1 MRRRSSQSP
10 VDADGRAGSSS
21 WVCGQGTTERLG
33 IWILR
38 ILTYLI
44 WGIVAL
50 LALAFLSLIVIY
62 AGAALG
68 LWPISDQ

>member
-1 MRRRSSQSP
+1 M
-10 VDADGRAGSSS
+10 
-21 WVCGQGTTERLG
+21 TEPLGNRL
-33 IWILR
+33 
-38 ILTYLI
+38 LTIFTYAI

-50 LALAFLSLIVIY
+50 LALPFLALFVIY